1 VVLAAVWTLIGVV
14 ITGGIAFFA
23 LLKSD
28 IGGLRGEM
36 IGLRGEMNGLRGE
49 MNGLRVEMDRKFD
62 GLRGEMNGLRAE
74 MNQRFDTVHL
84 EIRQLGDVQINLITR
99 VADLERQGGTA

>member
-1 VVLAAVWTLIGVV
+1 MVLAAVWTLIGVV

-36 IGLRGEMNGLRGE
+36 IGLRGEI
-49 MNGLRVEMDRKFD
+49 NGLRVEMDRKFD

-84 EIRQLGDVQINLITR
+84 EIRQVGDVQTNLITR

>member
-49 MNGLRVEMDRKFD
+49 MNGLR
-62 GLRGEMNGLRAE
+62 AE

-84 EIRQLGDVQINLITR
+84 EIRQVGDVQTNLITR